1 MPGRSG
7 LAEAVAR
14 SLFRL
19 MSYKDE
25 YEVARLYT
33 SGGFEAGLR
42 RQFEGGYRLR
52 FHLAPPLL
60 ARRDPETGELRKR
73 EFGPWMFRAFRVLA
87 RMRRLRG
94 TAFDLFGRTAERR
107 MERRLIED
115 YCGTVGEILDRLAPA
130 NHETAVALASTPED
144 VKGFG
149 HVKARSVEAAERRAA
164 RLRDALRADAAP
176 PEADAPPASVAAVGG
191 D

>member
-1 MPGRSG
+1 
-7 LAEAVAR
+7 
-14 SLFRL
+14 

-33 SGGFEAGLR
+33 SGEFEAGLR
-42 RQFEGGYRLR
+42 RQFEGDFRLR
-52 FHLAPPLL
+52 FHLAPPLI

-94 TAFDLFGRTAERR
+94 TAFDLFGRTEERR
-107 MERRLIED
+107 MERRLIAE
-115 YCGTVGEILDRLAPA
+115 YEETVGEILDLLTLT
-130 NHETAVALASTPED
+130 NHEAAMALASVPESI
-144 VKGFG
+144 KGFG
-149 HVKARSVEAAERRAA
+149 HVKLRSVEAARTRRERLSAELRAA
-164 RLRDALRADAAP
+164 GGPVPVPGTVRAAA
-176 PEADAPPASVAAVGG
+176 AGG